1 MCRWSIK
8 PCKGREIRKK
18 KERLKMTSTK
28 SEEIKAFAREKE
40 ADFVGVASA
49 DCMETTPTRRGP
61 RSVLPEARSVV
72 VFAKRML
79 TGSIESPSSQV
90 VTSQNLALYLEL
102 DRISYVLGCFLEQRG
117 YLVATV
123 PSYNPVEMTSE
134 TKGFVGAV
142 SLRHVAQAAGLGVLG
157 KNNLL
162 ITPSVGPRVRL
173 GALVTTAHLDPDKPL
188 SKDVCGDCEAC
199 IAACPGNALS
209 EPGRTHTGRC
219 LRQALPYGLSRLI
232 AYLTESLDQPSQE
245 IKQSFLNPNFWNL
258 YQSLQVGL
266 QYGCHGCINACPAG
280 TSKPG

>member
-1 MCRWSIK
+1 
-8 PCKGREIRKK
+8 
-18 KERLKMTSTK
+18 MTRAK
-28 SEEIKAFAREKE
+28 SEEIKALAREE
-40 ADFVGVASA
+40 GVDSVGVASA
-49 DCMETTPTRRGP
+49 DCVEVTPTRRGP
-61 RSVLPEARSVV
+61 GSVLPGAQSVV

-90 VTSQNLALYLEL
+90 VTSQNVALYQEL

-117 YLVATV
+117 YLAATV

-162 ITPSVGPRVRL
+162 ITPHLGPRVRL
-173 GALVTTAHLDPDKPL
+173 GALVTTAPLDPDEPL

-219 LRQALPYGLSRLI
+219 LRQTLPHGLSRLI
-232 AYLTESLDQPSQE
+232 VYLNESLDHTREE
-245 IKQSFLNPNFWNL
+245 IKQSLHDPDFWNL

-266 QYGCHGCINACPAG
+266 QYGCHGCINACHAG